1 MKNLILVSGDIIE
14 NANKY
19 NIEAIVNPA
28 NKYMDYGSGVCGAI
42 YDKAGIEQLENYCH
56 NKWNKDME
64 VNEIR
69 ITTGFALLKDIIHIY
84 APRYYE
90 EQQPIEKL
98 KEGYLKLFEV
108 IIKEGYKSVII
119 PSLGTGFH
127 CYTHEEVAEM
137 VINLLNEFCK
147 NNDVK
152 IIFDLVDDETK
163 AIYEQYIYNDKSI
176 KMNNKNDKRLP
187 STNEL
192 KEVFEE
198 LSETMKEE
206 LLKEEELSSQILEEK
221 EDDFISIKEGLNDT
235 FIRLKELENSKNG
248 MTGIST
254 GFCDLDYAIKGL
266 NNSNLIVIGSRPAM
280 GKTALALNIATHV
293 ATKENIP
300 VAIFSLEM
308 SKEQMANRILCSEAM
323 VDSAKVRTGKID
335 DEEWGKLAAASG
347 ELSEAGIYID
357 DTPGISVMEIR
368 AKCRKMKLEK
378 NIGLVVIDYL
388 QLVQGSN
395 RKGGSREQEIAEI
408 SRSLKILAKEINVPV
423 IALSQLSR
431 APEQRVDHR
440 PMLSDLRESGS
451 IEQDADIV
459 MFLYRDDYYNEDTDK
474 KNIAEVII
482 AKHRSGAT
490 GTVEL
495 LWLGNYTKFANIDRY
510 RE

>member
-14 NANKY
+14 NSNKY

-163 AIYEQYIYNDKSI
+163 AIYEQYIYNNKSI

-221 EDDFISIKEGLNDT
+221 EDDLKIYNIFGIKRI
-235 FIRLKELENSKNG
+235 F
-248 MTGIST
+248 
-254 GFCDLDYAIKGL
+254 YIKKYTNGL
-266 NNSNLIVIGSRPAM
+266 NNINLKYV
-280 GKTALALNIATHV
+280 K
-293 ATKENIP
+293 
-300 VAIFSLEM
+300 
-308 SKEQMANRILCSEAM
+308 Q
-323 VDSAKVRTGKID
+323 
-335 DEEWGKLAAASG
+335 
-347 ELSEAGIYID
+347 
-357 DTPGISVMEIR
+357 
-368 AKCRKMKLEK
+368 
-378 NIGLVVIDYL
+378 
-388 QLVQGSN
+388 
-395 RKGGSREQEIAEI
+395 
-408 SRSLKILAKEINVPV
+408 
-423 IALSQLSR
+423 
-431 APEQRVDHR
+431 
-440 PMLSDLRESGS
+440 
-451 IEQDADIV
+451 IET
-459 MFLYRDDYYNEDTDK
+459 DYYNNMYVLLDNGYLLE
-474 KNIAEVII
+474 N
-482 AKHRSGAT
+482 G
-490 GTVEL
+490 EL
-495 LWLGNYTKFANIDRY
+495 QDNDIDRLY
-510 RE
+510 MVNGFSLYKITNDNIIKPIDDVYKSDLDIYLNNEDYKYKKIISDPLYLVALTEEGTIKSSALSGIPIGIIPENFVGVDDIFIKDDNVYIIKQGKEISLYVTN

>member
-127 CYTHEEVAEM
+127 CYTHEEVAEI

-163 AIYEQYIYNDKSI
+163 AIYEQYIYNNKSI
-176 KMNNKNDKRLP
+176 KMNNKNDRRLP
-187 STNEL
+187 STKEL

-221 EDDFISIKEGLNDT
+221 EDDLKIYNIFGIKRI
-235 FIRLKELENSKNG
+235 F
-248 MTGIST
+248 
-254 GFCDLDYAIKGL
+254 YIKKYTNGL
-266 NNSNLIVIGSRPAM
+266 NNINLKYV
-280 GKTALALNIATHV
+280 K
-293 ATKENIP
+293 
-300 VAIFSLEM
+300 
-308 SKEQMANRILCSEAM
+308 Q
-323 VDSAKVRTGKID
+323 
-335 DEEWGKLAAASG
+335 
-347 ELSEAGIYID
+347 
-357 DTPGISVMEIR
+357 
-368 AKCRKMKLEK
+368 
-378 NIGLVVIDYL
+378 
-388 QLVQGSN
+388 
-395 RKGGSREQEIAEI
+395 
-408 SRSLKILAKEINVPV
+408 
-423 IALSQLSR
+423 
-431 APEQRVDHR
+431 
-440 PMLSDLRESGS
+440 
-451 IEQDADIV
+451 IET
-459 MFLYRDDYYNEDTDK
+459 DYYN
-474 KNIAEVII
+474 NIYVLLDNGYLLEN
-482 AKHRSGAT
+482 G
-490 GTVEL
+490 EL
-495 LWLGNYTKFANIDRY
+495 QDNDIDRLY
-510 RE
+510 MVNGFSLYKITNDNIIKPIDDVYKSDLDIYLNNEDYKYKKIISDPLYLVALTEEGTIKSSALSGIPIGIIPENFVGVDDIFIKDDNVYIIKQGKEISLYVTN

>member
-163 AIYEQYIYNDKSI
+163 AIYEQYIYNNKSI

-221 EDDFISIKEGLNDT
+221 EDDLKIYNIFGIKRI
-235 FIRLKELENSKNG
+235 F
-248 MTGIST
+248 
-254 GFCDLDYAIKGL
+254 YIKKYTNGL
-266 NNSNLIVIGSRPAM
+266 NNINLKYV
-280 GKTALALNIATHV
+280 K
-293 ATKENIP
+293 
-300 VAIFSLEM
+300 
-308 SKEQMANRILCSEAM
+308 Q
-323 VDSAKVRTGKID
+323 
-335 DEEWGKLAAASG
+335 
-347 ELSEAGIYID
+347 
-357 DTPGISVMEIR
+357 
-368 AKCRKMKLEK
+368 
-378 NIGLVVIDYL
+378 
-388 QLVQGSN
+388 
-395 RKGGSREQEIAEI
+395 
-408 SRSLKILAKEINVPV
+408 
-423 IALSQLSR
+423 
-431 APEQRVDHR
+431 
-440 PMLSDLRESGS
+440 
-451 IEQDADIV
+451 IET
-459 MFLYRDDYYNEDTDK
+459 DYYN
-474 KNIAEVII
+474 NIYVLLDNGYLLEN
-482 AKHRSGAT
+482 G
-490 GTVEL
+490 EL
-495 LWLGNYTKFANIDRY
+495 QDNDIDRLY
-510 RE
+510 MVNGFSLYKITNDNIIKPIDDVYKSDLDIYLNNEDYKYKKIISDPIYLVALTEEGTIKSSALSGIPIGIIPENFVGVDDIFIKEDNVYIIKQGKEISLYVTN

>member
-163 AIYEQYIYNDKSI
+163 AIYEQYIYNNKSI

-221 EDDFISIKEGLNDT
+221 EDDLKIYNIFGIKKI
-235 FIRLKELENSKNG
+235 F
-248 MTGIST
+248 
-254 GFCDLDYAIKGL
+254 YIKKYTNGL
-266 NNSNLIVIGSRPAM
+266 NNINLKYV
-280 GKTALALNIATHV
+280 K
-293 ATKENIP
+293 
-300 VAIFSLEM
+300 
-308 SKEQMANRILCSEAM
+308 Q
-323 VDSAKVRTGKID
+323 
-335 DEEWGKLAAASG
+335 
-347 ELSEAGIYID
+347 
-357 DTPGISVMEIR
+357 
-368 AKCRKMKLEK
+368 
-378 NIGLVVIDYL
+378 
-388 QLVQGSN
+388 
-395 RKGGSREQEIAEI
+395 
-408 SRSLKILAKEINVPV
+408 
-423 IALSQLSR
+423 
-431 APEQRVDHR
+431 
-440 PMLSDLRESGS
+440 
-451 IEQDADIV
+451 IET
-459 MFLYRDDYYNEDTDK
+459 DYYN
-474 KNIAEVII
+474 NIYVLLDNGYLLEN
-482 AKHRSGAT
+482 G
-490 GTVEL
+490 EL
-495 LWLGNYTKFANIDRY
+495 QDNDIDRLY
-510 RE
+510 MVNGFSLYKITNDNIIKPIDDVYKSDLDIYLNNEDYKYKKIISDLLYLVALTEEGTIKSSALSGIPIGIIPENFVGVDDIFIKDDNVYIIKQGKEISLYVTN

>member
-1 MKNLILVSGDIIE
+1 MKNLILVSGDIVE

-163 AIYEQYIYNDKSI
+163 AIYEQYIYNNKSI

-221 EDDFISIKEGLNDT
+221 EDDLKIYNIFGIKRI
-235 FIRLKELENSKNG
+235 F
-248 MTGIST
+248 
-254 GFCDLDYAIKGL
+254 YIKKYTNGL
-266 NNSNLIVIGSRPAM
+266 NNINLKYV
-280 GKTALALNIATHV
+280 K
-293 ATKENIP
+293 
-300 VAIFSLEM
+300 
-308 SKEQMANRILCSEAM
+308 Q
-323 VDSAKVRTGKID
+323 
-335 DEEWGKLAAASG
+335 
-347 ELSEAGIYID
+347 
-357 DTPGISVMEIR
+357 
-368 AKCRKMKLEK
+368 
-378 NIGLVVIDYL
+378 
-388 QLVQGSN
+388 
-395 RKGGSREQEIAEI
+395 
-408 SRSLKILAKEINVPV
+408 
-423 IALSQLSR
+423 
-431 APEQRVDHR
+431 
-440 PMLSDLRESGS
+440 
-451 IEQDADIV
+451 IET
-459 MFLYRDDYYNEDTDK
+459 DYYN
-474 KNIAEVII
+474 NIYVLLDNGYLLEN
-482 AKHRSGAT
+482 G
-490 GTVEL
+490 EL
-495 LWLGNYTKFANIDRY
+495 QDNDIDRLY
-510 RE
+510 MVNGFSLYKITNDNIIKPIDDVYKSDLDIYLNNEDYKYKKIISDLLYLVALTEEGTIKSSALSGIPIGIIPENFVGVDDIFIKDDNVYIIKQGKEISLYVTN

>member
-14 NANKY
+14 NSNKY

-163 AIYEQYIYNDKSI
+163 AIYEQYIYNNKSI

-221 EDDFISIKEGLNDT
+221 EDDLKIYNIFGIKRI
-235 FIRLKELENSKNG
+235 F
-248 MTGIST
+248 
-254 GFCDLDYAIKGL
+254 YIKKYTNGL
-266 NNSNLIVIGSRPAM
+266 NNINLKYV
-280 GKTALALNIATHV
+280 K
-293 ATKENIP
+293 
-300 VAIFSLEM
+300 
-308 SKEQMANRILCSEAM
+308 Q
-323 VDSAKVRTGKID
+323 
-335 DEEWGKLAAASG
+335 
-347 ELSEAGIYID
+347 
-357 DTPGISVMEIR
+357 
-368 AKCRKMKLEK
+368 
-378 NIGLVVIDYL
+378 
-388 QLVQGSN
+388 
-395 RKGGSREQEIAEI
+395 
-408 SRSLKILAKEINVPV
+408 
-423 IALSQLSR
+423 
-431 APEQRVDHR
+431 
-440 PMLSDLRESGS
+440 
-451 IEQDADIV
+451 IET
-459 MFLYRDDYYNEDTDK
+459 DYYN
-474 KNIAEVII
+474 NIYVLLDNGYLLEN
-482 AKHRSGAT
+482 G
-490 GTVEL
+490 EL
-495 LWLGNYTKFANIDRY
+495 QDNDIDRLY
-510 RE
+510 MVNGFSLYKITNDNIIKPINDVYKSDLDIYLNNEDYKYKKIISDPLYLVALTEEGTIKSSALSGIPIGIIPENFVGVDDIFIKDDNVYIIKQGKEISLYVTN

>member
-14 NANKY
+14 NSNKY

-163 AIYEQYIYNDKSI
+163 AIYEQYIYNNKSI

-221 EDDFISIKEGLNDT
+221 EDDLKIYNIFGIKRI
-235 FIRLKELENSKNG
+235 F
-248 MTGIST
+248 
-254 GFCDLDYAIKGL
+254 YIKKYTNGL
-266 NNSNLIVIGSRPAM
+266 NNINLKYV
-280 GKTALALNIATHV
+280 K
-293 ATKENIP
+293 
-300 VAIFSLEM
+300 
-308 SKEQMANRILCSEAM
+308 Q
-323 VDSAKVRTGKID
+323 
-335 DEEWGKLAAASG
+335 
-347 ELSEAGIYID
+347 
-357 DTPGISVMEIR
+357 
-368 AKCRKMKLEK
+368 
-378 NIGLVVIDYL
+378 
-388 QLVQGSN
+388 
-395 RKGGSREQEIAEI
+395 
-408 SRSLKILAKEINVPV
+408 
-423 IALSQLSR
+423 
-431 APEQRVDHR
+431 
-440 PMLSDLRESGS
+440 
-451 IEQDADIV
+451 IET
-459 MFLYRDDYYNEDTDK
+459 DYYN
-474 KNIAEVII
+474 NIYVLLDNGYLLEN
-482 AKHRSGAT
+482 G
-490 GTVEL
+490 EL
-495 LWLGNYTKFANIDRY
+495 QDNDIDRLY
-510 RE
+510 MVNGFSLYKITNDNIIKPIDDVYKSDLDIYLNNEDYKYKKIISDPLYLVALTEEGTIKSSALSGIPIGIIPENFVGVDDIFIKDDNVYIIKQGKEISLYVTN

>member
-163 AIYEQYIYNDKSI
+163 AIYEQYIYNNKSI

-221 EDDFISIKEGLNDT
+221 EDDLKIYNIFGIKRI
-235 FIRLKELENSKNG
+235 F
-248 MTGIST
+248 
-254 GFCDLDYAIKGL
+254 YIKKYTNGL
-266 NNSNLIVIGSRPAM
+266 NNINLKYV
-280 GKTALALNIATHV
+280 K
-293 ATKENIP
+293 
-300 VAIFSLEM
+300 
-308 SKEQMANRILCSEAM
+308 Q
-323 VDSAKVRTGKID
+323 
-335 DEEWGKLAAASG
+335 
-347 ELSEAGIYID
+347 
-357 DTPGISVMEIR
+357 
-368 AKCRKMKLEK
+368 
-378 NIGLVVIDYL
+378 
-388 QLVQGSN
+388 
-395 RKGGSREQEIAEI
+395 
-408 SRSLKILAKEINVPV
+408 
-423 IALSQLSR
+423 
-431 APEQRVDHR
+431 
-440 PMLSDLRESGS
+440 
-451 IEQDADIV
+451 IET
-459 MFLYRDDYYNEDTDK
+459 DYYN
-474 KNIAEVII
+474 NIYVLLDNGYLLEN
-482 AKHRSGAT
+482 G
-490 GTVEL
+490 EL
-495 LWLGNYTKFANIDRY
+495 QDNDIDRLY
-510 RE
+510 MVNGFSLYKITNDNIIKPIDDVYKSDLDIYLNNEDYKYKKIISDPLYLVALTEEETIKSSALSGIPIGIIPENFVGVDDIFIKEDKPYIIKQGKEISLYVTN

>member
-163 AIYEQYIYNDKSI
+163 AIYEQYIYNNKSI
-176 KMNNKNDKRLP
+176 KMNNKNDKRLS

-221 EDDFISIKEGLNDT
+221 EDDLKIYNIFGIKRI
-235 FIRLKELENSKNG
+235 F
-248 MTGIST
+248 
-254 GFCDLDYAIKGL
+254 YIKKYTNGL
-266 NNSNLIVIGSRPAM
+266 NNINLKYV
-280 GKTALALNIATHV
+280 K
-293 ATKENIP
+293 
-300 VAIFSLEM
+300 
-308 SKEQMANRILCSEAM
+308 Q
-323 VDSAKVRTGKID
+323 
-335 DEEWGKLAAASG
+335 
-347 ELSEAGIYID
+347 
-357 DTPGISVMEIR
+357 
-368 AKCRKMKLEK
+368 
-378 NIGLVVIDYL
+378 
-388 QLVQGSN
+388 
-395 RKGGSREQEIAEI
+395 
-408 SRSLKILAKEINVPV
+408 
-423 IALSQLSR
+423 
-431 APEQRVDHR
+431 
-440 PMLSDLRESGS
+440 
-451 IEQDADIV
+451 IET
-459 MFLYRDDYYNEDTDK
+459 DYYN
-474 KNIAEVII
+474 NIYVLLDNGYLLEN
-482 AKHRSGAT
+482 G
-490 GTVEL
+490 EL
-495 LWLGNYTKFANIDRY
+495 QDNDIDRLY
-510 RE
+510 MVNGFSLYKITNDNIIKPIDDVYKSDLDIYLNNEDYKYKKIISDPLYLVALTEEGTIKSSALSGIPIGIIPENFVGVDDIFIKDDNVYIIKQGKEISLYVTN

>member
-42 YDKAGIEQLENYCH
+42 YDKAGIDQLENYCH

-163 AIYEQYIYNDKSI
+163 AIYEQYIYNNKSI
-176 KMNNKNDKRLP
+176 KMNNKNDRRLP
-187 STNEL
+187 STKEL

-198 LSETMKEE
+198 LSETIKEE

-221 EDDFISIKEGLNDT
+221 EDDLKIYNIDGIKRI
-235 FIRLKELENSKNG
+235 F
-248 MTGIST
+248 
-254 GFCDLDYAIKGL
+254 YIKKYTNGL
-266 NNSNLIVIGSRPAM
+266 NNINLKYV
-280 GKTALALNIATHV
+280 K
-293 ATKENIP
+293 
-300 VAIFSLEM
+300 
-308 SKEQMANRILCSEAM
+308 Q
-323 VDSAKVRTGKID
+323 
-335 DEEWGKLAAASG
+335 
-347 ELSEAGIYID
+347 
-357 DTPGISVMEIR
+357 
-368 AKCRKMKLEK
+368 
-378 NIGLVVIDYL
+378 
-388 QLVQGSN
+388 
-395 RKGGSREQEIAEI
+395 
-408 SRSLKILAKEINVPV
+408 
-423 IALSQLSR
+423 
-431 APEQRVDHR
+431 
-440 PMLSDLRESGS
+440 
-451 IEQDADIV
+451 IET
-459 MFLYRDDYYNEDTDK
+459 DYYN
-474 KNIAEVII
+474 NIYVLLDNGYLLEN
-482 AKHRSGAT
+482 G
-490 GTVEL
+490 EL
-495 LWLGNYTKFANIDRY
+495 QDNDIDRLY
-510 RE
+510 MVNGFSLYKITNDNIIKPIDDVYKSDLDIYLNNEDYKYKKIISDPLYLVALTEEGTIKSSALSGIPIGIIPENFVGVDDIFIKDDNVYIIKQGKEISLYVTN

>member
-42 YDKAGIEQLENYCH
+42 YDKAGIDQLENYCH

-176 KMNNKNDKRLP
+176 KMNNKNDRRLP

-221 EDDFISIKEGLNDT
+221 EDDLKIYNIDGIKRI
-235 FIRLKELENSKNG
+235 F
-248 MTGIST
+248 
-254 GFCDLDYAIKGL
+254 YIKKYTNGL
-266 NNSNLIVIGSRPAM
+266 NNINLKYV
-280 GKTALALNIATHV
+280 K
-293 ATKENIP
+293 
-300 VAIFSLEM
+300 
-308 SKEQMANRILCSEAM
+308 Q
-323 VDSAKVRTGKID
+323 
-335 DEEWGKLAAASG
+335 
-347 ELSEAGIYID
+347 
-357 DTPGISVMEIR
+357 
-368 AKCRKMKLEK
+368 
-378 NIGLVVIDYL
+378 
-388 QLVQGSN
+388 
-395 RKGGSREQEIAEI
+395 
-408 SRSLKILAKEINVPV
+408 
-423 IALSQLSR
+423 
-431 APEQRVDHR
+431 
-440 PMLSDLRESGS
+440 
-451 IEQDADIV
+451 IET
-459 MFLYRDDYYNEDTDK
+459 DYYN
-474 KNIAEVII
+474 NIYVLLDNGYLLEN
-482 AKHRSGAT
+482 G
-490 GTVEL
+490 EL
-495 LWLGNYTKFANIDRY
+495 QDNDIDRLY
-510 RE
+510 MVNGFSLYKITNDNIIKPIDDVYKSDLDIYLNNEDYKYKKIISAPIYLVALTEEGAIKSSALSGIPIGIIPENFVGVDDIFIKDDNVYIIKQGKEISLYVTN

>member
-42 YDKAGIEQLENYCH
+42 YDKAGIDQLENYCH

-152 IIFDLVDDETK
+152 IIFDLLDDETK
-163 AIYEQYIYNDKSI
+163 AIYEQYIYNNKSI

-221 EDDFISIKEGLNDT
+221 EDDLKIYNIFGIKRI
-235 FIRLKELENSKNG
+235 F
-248 MTGIST
+248 
-254 GFCDLDYAIKGL
+254 YIKKYTNGL
-266 NNSNLIVIGSRPAM
+266 NNINLKYV
-280 GKTALALNIATHV
+280 K
-293 ATKENIP
+293 
-300 VAIFSLEM
+300 
-308 SKEQMANRILCSEAM
+308 Q
-323 VDSAKVRTGKID
+323 
-335 DEEWGKLAAASG
+335 
-347 ELSEAGIYID
+347 
-357 DTPGISVMEIR
+357 
-368 AKCRKMKLEK
+368 
-378 NIGLVVIDYL
+378 
-388 QLVQGSN
+388 
-395 RKGGSREQEIAEI
+395 
-408 SRSLKILAKEINVPV
+408 
-423 IALSQLSR
+423 
-431 APEQRVDHR
+431 
-440 PMLSDLRESGS
+440 
-451 IEQDADIV
+451 IET
-459 MFLYRDDYYNEDTDK
+459 DYYN
-474 KNIAEVII
+474 NIYVLLDNGYLLEN
-482 AKHRSGAT
+482 G
-490 GTVEL
+490 EL
-495 LWLGNYTKFANIDRY
+495 QDNDIDRLY
-510 RE
+510 MVNGFSLYKITNDNIIKPIDDVYKSDLDIYLNNEDYKYKKIISDPLYLVALTEEGTIKSSALSGIPIGIIPENFVGVDDIFIKDDNVYIIKQGKEISLYVTN

>member
-42 YDKAGIEQLENYCH
+42 YDKAGIDQLENYCH

-163 AIYEQYIYNDKSI
+163 AIYEQYIYNNKSI
-176 KMNNKNDKRLP
+176 KMNNKNDRRLP
-187 STNEL
+187 STKEL

-198 LSETMKEE
+198 LSETIK
-206 LLKEEELSSQILEEK
+206 EELSSQILEEK
-221 EDDFISIKEGLNDT
+221 EEDLKIYNIDGIKRI
-235 FIRLKELENSKNG
+235 F
-248 MTGIST
+248 
-254 GFCDLDYAIKGL
+254 YIKKYTNGL
-266 NNSNLIVIGSRPAM
+266 NNINLKYV
-280 GKTALALNIATHV
+280 K
-293 ATKENIP
+293 
-300 VAIFSLEM
+300 
-308 SKEQMANRILCSEAM
+308 Q
-323 VDSAKVRTGKID
+323 
-335 DEEWGKLAAASG
+335 
-347 ELSEAGIYID
+347 
-357 DTPGISVMEIR
+357 
-368 AKCRKMKLEK
+368 
-378 NIGLVVIDYL
+378 
-388 QLVQGSN
+388 
-395 RKGGSREQEIAEI
+395 
-408 SRSLKILAKEINVPV
+408 
-423 IALSQLSR
+423 
-431 APEQRVDHR
+431 
-440 PMLSDLRESGS
+440 
-451 IEQDADIV
+451 IET
-459 MFLYRDDYYNEDTDK
+459 DYYN
-474 KNIAEVII
+474 NIYVLLDNGYLLEN
-482 AKHRSGAT
+482 G
-490 GTVEL
+490 EL
-495 LWLGNYTKFANIDRY
+495 QDNDIDRLY
-510 RE
+510 MVNGFSLYKITNDNIIKPIDDVYKSDLDIYLNNEDYKYKKIISDPIYLVALTEEGTIKSSALSGIPIGIIPENFVGVDDIFIKDDNVYIIKQGKEISLYVTN

>member
-163 AIYEQYIYNDKSI
+163 AIYEQYIYNNKSI

-221 EDDFISIKEGLNDT
+221 EDDLKIYNIFGIKRI
-235 FIRLKELENSKNG
+235 F
-248 MTGIST
+248 
-254 GFCDLDYAIKGL
+254 YIKKYTNGL
-266 NNSNLIVIGSRPAM
+266 NNINLKYV
-280 GKTALALNIATHV
+280 K
-293 ATKENIP
+293 
-300 VAIFSLEM
+300 
-308 SKEQMANRILCSEAM
+308 Q
-323 VDSAKVRTGKID
+323 
-335 DEEWGKLAAASG
+335 
-347 ELSEAGIYID
+347 
-357 DTPGISVMEIR
+357 
-368 AKCRKMKLEK
+368 
-378 NIGLVVIDYL
+378 
-388 QLVQGSN
+388 
-395 RKGGSREQEIAEI
+395 
-408 SRSLKILAKEINVPV
+408 
-423 IALSQLSR
+423 
-431 APEQRVDHR
+431 
-440 PMLSDLRESGS
+440 
-451 IEQDADIV
+451 IET
-459 MFLYRDDYYNEDTDK
+459 DYYN
-474 KNIAEVII
+474 NIYVLLDNGYLLEN
-482 AKHRSGAT
+482 G
-490 GTVEL
+490 EL
-495 LWLGNYTKFANIDRY
+495 QDNDIDRLY
-510 RE
+510 MVNGFSLYKITNDNIIKPIDDVYKSDLDIYLNNEDYKYKKIISAPLYLVALTEEGTIKSSALSGIPIGIIPENFVGVDDIFIKDDNVYIIKQGKEISLYVTN

>member
-42 YDKAGIEQLENYCH
+42 YDKAGIDQLENYCH

-127 CYTHEEVAEM
+127 CYTHEEVAEI

-147 NNDVK
+147 NNDIK

-163 AIYEQYIYNDKSI
+163 AIYEQYIYNNKSI
-176 KMNNKNDKRLP
+176 KMNNKNDRRLP
-187 STNEL
+187 STKEL

-198 LSETMKEE
+198 LSETIKEE

-221 EDDFISIKEGLNDT
+221 EDDLKIYNIDGIKRI
-235 FIRLKELENSKNG
+235 F
-248 MTGIST
+248 
-254 GFCDLDYAIKGL
+254 YIKKYTNGL
-266 NNSNLIVIGSRPAM
+266 NNINLKYV
-280 GKTALALNIATHV
+280 K
-293 ATKENIP
+293 
-300 VAIFSLEM
+300 
-308 SKEQMANRILCSEAM
+308 Q
-323 VDSAKVRTGKID
+323 
-335 DEEWGKLAAASG
+335 
-347 ELSEAGIYID
+347 
-357 DTPGISVMEIR
+357 
-368 AKCRKMKLEK
+368 
-378 NIGLVVIDYL
+378 
-388 QLVQGSN
+388 
-395 RKGGSREQEIAEI
+395 
-408 SRSLKILAKEINVPV
+408 
-423 IALSQLSR
+423 
-431 APEQRVDHR
+431 
-440 PMLSDLRESGS
+440 
-451 IEQDADIV
+451 IET
-459 MFLYRDDYYNEDTDK
+459 DYYN
-474 KNIAEVII
+474 NIYVLLDNGYLLEN
-482 AKHRSGAT
+482 G
-490 GTVEL
+490 EL
-495 LWLGNYTKFANIDRY
+495 QDNDIDRLY
-510 RE
+510 MVNGFSLYKITNDNIIKPIDDVYKSDLDIYLNNEDYKYKKIISDPIYLVALTEEGTIKSSALSGIPIGIIPENFVGVDDIFIKDDNVYIIKQGKEISLYVTN

>member
-163 AIYEQYIYNDKSI
+163 AIYEQYIYNNKSI
-176 KMNNKNDKRLP
+176 KMNNKNEKRLP

-206 LLKEEELSSQILEEK
+206 LSSQILEEK
-221 EDDFISIKEGLNDT
+221 EDDLKIYNIFGIKRI
-235 FIRLKELENSKNG
+235 F
-248 MTGIST
+248 
-254 GFCDLDYAIKGL
+254 YIKKYTNGL
-266 NNSNLIVIGSRPAM
+266 NNINLKYV
-280 GKTALALNIATHV
+280 K
-293 ATKENIP
+293 
-300 VAIFSLEM
+300 
-308 SKEQMANRILCSEAM
+308 Q
-323 VDSAKVRTGKID
+323 
-335 DEEWGKLAAASG
+335 
-347 ELSEAGIYID
+347 
-357 DTPGISVMEIR
+357 
-368 AKCRKMKLEK
+368 
-378 NIGLVVIDYL
+378 
-388 QLVQGSN
+388 
-395 RKGGSREQEIAEI
+395 
-408 SRSLKILAKEINVPV
+408 
-423 IALSQLSR
+423 
-431 APEQRVDHR
+431 
-440 PMLSDLRESGS
+440 
-451 IEQDADIV
+451 IET
-459 MFLYRDDYYNEDTDK
+459 DYYN
-474 KNIAEVII
+474 NIYVLLDNGYLLEN
-482 AKHRSGAT
+482 G
-490 GTVEL
+490 EL
-495 LWLGNYTKFANIDRY
+495 QDNDIDRLY
-510 RE
+510 MVNGFSLYKITNDNIIKPIDDVYKSDLDIYLNNEDYKYKKIISDPLYLVALTEEGTIKLSALSGIPIGIIPENFVGVDDIFIKDDNVYIIKQGKEISLYVTN

>member
-42 YDKAGIEQLENYCH
+42 YDKAGIDQLENYCH

-163 AIYEQYIYNDKSI
+163 AIYEQYIYNNKSI
-176 KMNNKNDKRLP
+176 KMNNKNDRRLP

-221 EDDFISIKEGLNDT
+221 EDDLKIYNIDGIKRI
-235 FIRLKELENSKNG
+235 F
-248 MTGIST
+248 
-254 GFCDLDYAIKGL
+254 YIKKYTNGL
-266 NNSNLIVIGSRPAM
+266 NNINLKYV
-280 GKTALALNIATHV
+280 K
-293 ATKENIP
+293 
-300 VAIFSLEM
+300 
-308 SKEQMANRILCSEAM
+308 Q
-323 VDSAKVRTGKID
+323 
-335 DEEWGKLAAASG
+335 
-347 ELSEAGIYID
+347 
-357 DTPGISVMEIR
+357 
-368 AKCRKMKLEK
+368 
-378 NIGLVVIDYL
+378 
-388 QLVQGSN
+388 
-395 RKGGSREQEIAEI
+395 
-408 SRSLKILAKEINVPV
+408 
-423 IALSQLSR
+423 
-431 APEQRVDHR
+431 
-440 PMLSDLRESGS
+440 
-451 IEQDADIV
+451 IET
-459 MFLYRDDYYNEDTDK
+459 DYYN
-474 KNIAEVII
+474 NIYVLLDNGYLLEN
-482 AKHRSGAT
+482 G
-490 GTVEL
+490 EL
-495 LWLGNYTKFANIDRY
+495 QDNDIDRLY
-510 RE
+510 MVNGFSLYKITNDNIIKPIDDVYKSDLDIYLNNEDYKYKKIISDPIYLVALTEEGTIKSSALSGIPIGIIPENFVGVDDIFIKDDNVYIIKQGKEISLYVTN

>member
-163 AIYEQYIYNDKSI
+163 AIYEQYIYNNKSI

-221 EDDFISIKEGLNDT
+221 EDDLKIYNIFGIKRI
-235 FIRLKELENSKNG
+235 F
-248 MTGIST
+248 
-254 GFCDLDYAIKGL
+254 YIKKYTNGL
-266 NNSNLIVIGSRPAM
+266 NNINLKYV
-280 GKTALALNIATHV
+280 K
-293 ATKENIP
+293 
-300 VAIFSLEM
+300 
-308 SKEQMANRILCSEAM
+308 Q
-323 VDSAKVRTGKID
+323 
-335 DEEWGKLAAASG
+335 
-347 ELSEAGIYID
+347 
-357 DTPGISVMEIR
+357 
-368 AKCRKMKLEK
+368 
-378 NIGLVVIDYL
+378 
-388 QLVQGSN
+388 
-395 RKGGSREQEIAEI
+395 
-408 SRSLKILAKEINVPV
+408 
-423 IALSQLSR
+423 
-431 APEQRVDHR
+431 
-440 PMLSDLRESGS
+440 
-451 IEQDADIV
+451 IET
-459 MFLYRDDYYNEDTDK
+459 DYYN
-474 KNIAEVII
+474 NIYVLLDNGYLLEN
-482 AKHRSGAT
+482 G
-490 GTVEL
+490 EL
-495 LWLGNYTKFANIDRY
+495 QDNDIDRLY
-510 RE
+510 MANGFSLYKITNDNIIKPIDDVYKSDLDIYLNNEDYKYKKIISDPLYLVALTEEGTIKSRALSGIPIGIIPENFVGVDDIFIKDDNVYIIKQGKEISLYVTN

>member
-14 NANKY
+14 NSNKY

-163 AIYEQYIYNDKSI
+163 AIYEQYIYNNKSI
-176 KMNNKNDKRLP
+176 KMNNKNDRRLP
-187 STNEL
+187 STKEL

-221 EDDFISIKEGLNDT
+221 EDDLKIYNIFGIKRI
-235 FIRLKELENSKNG
+235 F
-248 MTGIST
+248 
-254 GFCDLDYAIKGL
+254 YIKKYTNGL
-266 NNSNLIVIGSRPAM
+266 NNINLKYV
-280 GKTALALNIATHV
+280 K
-293 ATKENIP
+293 
-300 VAIFSLEM
+300 
-308 SKEQMANRILCSEAM
+308 Q
-323 VDSAKVRTGKID
+323 
-335 DEEWGKLAAASG
+335 
-347 ELSEAGIYID
+347 
-357 DTPGISVMEIR
+357 
-368 AKCRKMKLEK
+368 
-378 NIGLVVIDYL
+378 
-388 QLVQGSN
+388 
-395 RKGGSREQEIAEI
+395 
-408 SRSLKILAKEINVPV
+408 
-423 IALSQLSR
+423 
-431 APEQRVDHR
+431 
-440 PMLSDLRESGS
+440 
-451 IEQDADIV
+451 IET
-459 MFLYRDDYYNEDTDK
+459 DYYN
-474 KNIAEVII
+474 NIYVLLDNGYLLEN
-482 AKHRSGAT
+482 G
-490 GTVEL
+490 EL
-495 LWLGNYTKFANIDRY
+495 QDNDIDRLY
-510 RE
+510 MVNGFSLYKITNDNIIKPIDDVYKSDLDIYLNNEDYKYKKIISDPIYLVALTEEGTIKSSALSGIPIGIIPENFVGVDDIFIKDDNVYIIKQGKEISLYVTN

>member
-163 AIYEQYIYNDKSI
+163 AIYEQYIYNNKSI

-221 EDDFISIKEGLNDT
+221 EDDLKIYNIFGIKRI
-235 FIRLKELENSKNG
+235 F
-248 MTGIST
+248 
-254 GFCDLDYAIKGL
+254 YIKKYTNGL
-266 NNSNLIVIGSRPAM
+266 NNINLKYV
-280 GKTALALNIATHV
+280 K
-293 ATKENIP
+293 
-300 VAIFSLEM
+300 
-308 SKEQMANRILCSEAM
+308 Q
-323 VDSAKVRTGKID
+323 
-335 DEEWGKLAAASG
+335 
-347 ELSEAGIYID
+347 
-357 DTPGISVMEIR
+357 
-368 AKCRKMKLEK
+368 
-378 NIGLVVIDYL
+378 
-388 QLVQGSN
+388 
-395 RKGGSREQEIAEI
+395 
-408 SRSLKILAKEINVPV
+408 
-423 IALSQLSR
+423 
-431 APEQRVDHR
+431 
-440 PMLSDLRESGS
+440 
-451 IEQDADIV
+451 IET
-459 MFLYRDDYYNEDTDK
+459 DYYN
-474 KNIAEVII
+474 NIYVLLDNGYLLEN
-482 AKHRSGAT
+482 G
-490 GTVEL
+490 EL
-495 LWLGNYTKFANIDRY
+495 QDNDIDRLY
-510 RE
+510 MVNGFSLYKITNDNIIKPIDDVYKSDLDIYLNNEDYKYKKIISDPLYLVALTEEETIKSSALSGIPIGIIPENFVGVDDIFIKDDNVYIIKQGKEISLYVTN

>member
-163 AIYEQYIYNDKSI
+163 AIYEQYIYNNKSI
-176 KMNNKNDKRLP
+176 KMNNKNDRRLP
-187 STNEL
+187 STKEL

-198 LSETMKEE
+198 LSETIKEE

-221 EDDFISIKEGLNDT
+221 EDDLKIYNIDGIKRI
-235 FIRLKELENSKNG
+235 F
-248 MTGIST
+248 
-254 GFCDLDYAIKGL
+254 YIKKYTNGL
-266 NNSNLIVIGSRPAM
+266 NNINLKYV
-280 GKTALALNIATHV
+280 K
-293 ATKENIP
+293 
-300 VAIFSLEM
+300 
-308 SKEQMANRILCSEAM
+308 Q
-323 VDSAKVRTGKID
+323 
-335 DEEWGKLAAASG
+335 
-347 ELSEAGIYID
+347 
-357 DTPGISVMEIR
+357 
-368 AKCRKMKLEK
+368 
-378 NIGLVVIDYL
+378 
-388 QLVQGSN
+388 
-395 RKGGSREQEIAEI
+395 
-408 SRSLKILAKEINVPV
+408 
-423 IALSQLSR
+423 
-431 APEQRVDHR
+431 
-440 PMLSDLRESGS
+440 
-451 IEQDADIV
+451 IET
-459 MFLYRDDYYNEDTDK
+459 DYYN
-474 KNIAEVII
+474 NIYVLLDNGYLLEN
-482 AKHRSGAT
+482 G
-490 GTVEL
+490 EL
-495 LWLGNYTKFANIDRY
+495 QDNDIDRLY
-510 RE
+510 MVNGFSLYKITNDNIIKPIDDVYKSDLDIYLNNEDYKYKKIISDPIYLVALTEEGTIKSSALSGIPIGIIPENFVGVDDIFIKDDNVYIIKQGKEISLYVTN

>member
-163 AIYEQYIYNDKSI
+163 AIYEQYIYNNKSI

-221 EDDFISIKEGLNDT
+221 EDDLKIYNIDGIKRI
-235 FIRLKELENSKNG
+235 F
-248 MTGIST
+248 
-254 GFCDLDYAIKGL
+254 YIKKYTNGL
-266 NNSNLIVIGSRPAM
+266 NNINLKYV
-280 GKTALALNIATHV
+280 K
-293 ATKENIP
+293 
-300 VAIFSLEM
+300 
-308 SKEQMANRILCSEAM
+308 Q
-323 VDSAKVRTGKID
+323 
-335 DEEWGKLAAASG
+335 
-347 ELSEAGIYID
+347 
-357 DTPGISVMEIR
+357 
-368 AKCRKMKLEK
+368 
-378 NIGLVVIDYL
+378 
-388 QLVQGSN
+388 
-395 RKGGSREQEIAEI
+395 
-408 SRSLKILAKEINVPV
+408 
-423 IALSQLSR
+423 
-431 APEQRVDHR
+431 
-440 PMLSDLRESGS
+440 
-451 IEQDADIV
+451 IET
-459 MFLYRDDYYNEDTDK
+459 DYYN
-474 KNIAEVII
+474 NIYVLLDNGYLLEN
-482 AKHRSGAT
+482 G
-490 GTVEL
+490 EL
-495 LWLGNYTKFANIDRY
+495 QDNDIDRLY
-510 RE
+510 MVNGFSLYKITNDNIIKPIDDVYKSDLDIYLNNEDYKYKKIISDPIYLVALTEEGTIKSSALSGIPIGIIPENFVGVDDIFIKDDNVYIIKQGKEISLYVTN

>member
-42 YDKAGIEQLENYCH
+42 YDKAGIDQLENYCH

-163 AIYEQYIYNDKSI
+163 AIYEQYIYNNKSI

-221 EDDFISIKEGLNDT
+221 EDDLKIYNIFGIKRM
-235 FIRLKELENSKNG
+235 F
-248 MTGIST
+248 
-254 GFCDLDYAIKGL
+254 YIKKYTNGL
-266 NNSNLIVIGSRPAM
+266 NNINLKYV
-280 GKTALALNIATHV
+280 K
-293 ATKENIP
+293 
-300 VAIFSLEM
+300 
-308 SKEQMANRILCSEAM
+308 Q
-323 VDSAKVRTGKID
+323 
-335 DEEWGKLAAASG
+335 
-347 ELSEAGIYID
+347 
-357 DTPGISVMEIR
+357 
-368 AKCRKMKLEK
+368 
-378 NIGLVVIDYL
+378 
-388 QLVQGSN
+388 
-395 RKGGSREQEIAEI
+395 
-408 SRSLKILAKEINVPV
+408 
-423 IALSQLSR
+423 
-431 APEQRVDHR
+431 
-440 PMLSDLRESGS
+440 
-451 IEQDADIV
+451 IET
-459 MFLYRDDYYNEDTDK
+459 DYYN
-474 KNIAEVII
+474 NIYVLLDNGYLLEN
-482 AKHRSGAT
+482 G
-490 GTVEL
+490 EL
-495 LWLGNYTKFANIDRY
+495 QDNDIDRLY
-510 RE
+510 MVNGFSLYKITNDNIIKPIDDVYKSDLDIYLNNEDYKYKKIISDPLYLVALTEEGTIKSSALSGIPIGIIPENFVGVDDIFIKDDNVYIIKQGKEISLYVTN